1 MNHNIPDGG
10 NRMNSI
16 AKDIQA
22 EKKSYD
28 FEKIAESQD
37 FKSLLESKRKFLIPI
52 TVFFLVFYFMLP
64 ILTSFTTIL
73 NRPAIGSITWTWVY
87 AFAQFVMTWILCIIY
102 VKKAGKFDH
111 LAEQIIENEEN
122 HGEKL

>member
-1 MNHNIPDGG
+1 
-10 NRMNSI
+10 MNSI

>member
-1 MNHNIPDGG
+1 MHHNIPDGG

-37 FKSLLESKRKFLIPI
+37 FKSLMESKKKFLIPI